1 MLIYRPKAMKRKF
14 HPFNIIVE
22 IDGLSTI
29 YINFIDNMH
38 IYLFG
43 DLVTMSRFN
52 TNTN

>member
-1 MLIYRPKAMKRKF
+1 M
-14 HPFNIIVE
+14 E

-38 IYLFG
+38 IYLVG

-52 TNTN
+52 TNIN